1 MTVTGRLGRSSRL
14 ANCTLIARRAVTPV
28 KQQSPGSQ
36 IMTLTWAFGLERV
49 TGIEPALSAWE
60 ADVLPLNYTRA
71 HEYGLGTLI
80 GR

>member
-1 MTVTGRLGRSSRL
+1 MRSTLTSRPSGTRTMTVTARLGRSSRL
-14 ANCTLIARRAVTPV
+14 ANCTLIARRAATPV

-60 ADVLPLNYTRA
+60 AGGNVR
-71 HEYGLGTLI
+71 
-80 GR
+80 